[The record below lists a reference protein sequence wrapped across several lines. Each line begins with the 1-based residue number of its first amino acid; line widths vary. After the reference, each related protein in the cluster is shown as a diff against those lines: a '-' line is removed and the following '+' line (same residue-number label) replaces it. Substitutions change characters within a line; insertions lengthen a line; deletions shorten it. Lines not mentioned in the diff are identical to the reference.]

1 MQGLAAGWRPDEES
15 CHKHQILHNMRL
27 AGTTLAK
34 QQQVMHSALLR
45 RFGLV
50 CIGLV
55 ADLSEAGHEQRLVF
69 IESLVS
75 WQFLHQVLD
84 EGAGSGIDILLAEG
98 TAVCRDV
105 GQELMQ
111 EDMCIATCKNIVFQV
126 LSCLWLEL
134 LLVIEQ

>member
-1 MQGLAAGWRPDEES
+1 
-15 CHKHQILHNMRL
+15 MRL
-27 AGTTLAK
+27 AGTPLAK

-55 ADLSEAGHEQRLVF
+55 ADLSEAGHEERLVF
-69 IESLVS
+69 IEALVS

-84 EGAGSGIDILLAEG
+84 EGAGSGIDLLLAEG
-98 TAVCRDV
+98 TAVWRDV

-111 EDMCIATCKNIVFQV
+111 EDTRIAIGKNIVFQV
-126 LSCLWLEL
+126 FSCSWLEL
-134 LLVIEQ
+134 LLMIEL